1 MGKIFCML
9 VKFIQKSGYTME
21 EMRRRSRNDKFF
33 STWYDQFI
41 FQQITVDMES
51 PTLMDHFL
59 GFA

>member
-1 MGKIFCML
+1 
-9 VKFIQKSGYTME
+9 ME